1 MTKAK
6 KPAANAGLSL
16 QQISEAAG
24 ISIPALIKYKKGAA
38 TNGLK
43 RFMLGEGRSA
53 TFKKSAIP
61 TFLKLRNQ
69 GLKQRG
75 RPSKSK

>member
-6 KPAANAGLSL
+6 TKSNAGLSL
-16 QQISEAAG
+16 QEISKEAG

-43 RFMLGEGRSA
+43 RFMVGDGRTA

-69 GLKQRG
+69 GLKKRG